1 MAYDN
6 NNSGV
11 LFKNDKS
18 GNDRAPDYK
27 GSGEI
32 DGEQYWISGW
42 VKVAGPMAKNPGSK
56 FLSLAFQLKEQAA
69 KPPSS
74 SGGPF
79 DDDIPFMSYAKGN
92 ELCV

>member
-42 VKVAGPMAKNPGSK
+42 VKVAGPMAKTPGSK
-56 FLSLAFQLKEQAA
+56 FLSLAFQAKEQMA
-69 KPPSS
+69 KPPS
-74 SGGPF
+74 GGGSF
-79 DDDIPFMSYAKGN
+79 DDDDIPFMSYAKGH

>member
-1 MAYDN
+1 MYDN
-6 NNSGV
+6 SNSGV
-11 LFKNDKS
+11 LFKSDKS

-42 VKVAGPMAKNPGSK
+42 VKVAGPMAKTPGSK
-56 FLSLAFQLKEQAA
+56 FLSLAFQAKEQMA

-74 SGGPF
+74 GGGSLD